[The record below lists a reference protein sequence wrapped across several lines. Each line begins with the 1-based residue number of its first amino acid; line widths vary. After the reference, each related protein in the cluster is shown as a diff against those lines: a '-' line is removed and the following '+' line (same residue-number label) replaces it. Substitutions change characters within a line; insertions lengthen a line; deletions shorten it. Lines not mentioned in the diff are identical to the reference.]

1 MEELRYINAITYP
14 SAELIQTQACLL
26 PKSMLLPL
34 LLWSQQK
41 DDKKKNRD
49 EPQLYSQLLY

>member
-1 MEELRYINAITYP
+1 MEELRYINAIT
-14 SAELIQTQACLL
+14 SLLVQRVKIQTQACLL

-34 LLWSQQK
+34 PQSQQK

-49 EPQLYSQLLY
+49 EP